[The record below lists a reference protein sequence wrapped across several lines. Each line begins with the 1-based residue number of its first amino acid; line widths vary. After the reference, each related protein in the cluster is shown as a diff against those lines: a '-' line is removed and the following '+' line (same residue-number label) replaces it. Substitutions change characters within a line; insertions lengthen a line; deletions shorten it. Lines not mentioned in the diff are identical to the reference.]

1 MMKTHYLKVWTKQFD
16 AVRRGAKT
24 HEVRKGDRDYRA
36 GDIVILREF
45 DPNERRYTG
54 KCMEVQ
60 ITFITRGGTF
70 GIPEDICVMS
80 IRRVN
85 PAISFDD
92 LVNDMPPERRPFF
105 MRGDRGQNNKYNDE
119 DDVDIDVDEDD
130 DGDEEGEDEDNLGN
144 K

>member
-1 MMKTHYLKVWTKQFD
+1 MKTHYLKVWTKQFD

-70 GIPEDICVMS
+70 GIPDDICVMS

-85 PAISFDD
+85 PAIDFEE
-92 LVNDMPPERRPFF
+92 LVEDMPPERRPFF
-105 MRGDRGQNNKYNDE
+105 MREGYNNKQYNDD
-119 DDVDIDVDEDD
+119 DDVDIDVDE
-130 DGDEEGEDEDNLGN
+130 GEEDEGEGEDEDNLGN